1 VLFAH
6 LKALVFEMSF
16 EEVELNT
23 CPFWIQ
29 VHELPLQ
36 NMTTLDAI
44 RIGKSLGSLL
54 EVENGVCPGIIYSH
68 HLHIHVEID
77 TSKTLVPGFHLP
89 RPDRAHIWVLFLYE
103 RLADYCLFMV

>member
-1 VLFAH
+1 
-6 LKALVFEMSF
+6 MSF
-16 EEVELNT
+16 KEVELNT

-29 VHELPLQ
+29 VHELPLK

-68 HLHIHVEID
+68 RLHIHVEID
-77 TSKTLVPGFHLP
+77 T
-89 RPDRAHIWVLFLYE
+89 
-103 RLADYCLFMV
+103 